1 MERAVRIL
9 VGRLRQTTLYGI
21 IANVPPM
28 GEKAFAIAHALVRES
43 ALPDFLDNTKLALST
58 KGKIS
63 FNELHGFFDTQIVI
77 DRDQKV
83 EMVGHHHEIVNCED
97 TLPVIR
103 AQHVNEESCHPF
115 GLKQGSPSVRF

>member
-1 MERAVRIL
+1 
-9 VGRLRQTTLYGI
+9 
-21 IANVPPM
+21 M

-63 FNELHGFFDTQIVI
+63 FNDLDRLFDTQIVI
-77 DRDQKV
+77 NRDQNV
-83 EMVGHHHEIVNCED
+83 EMVGHHNEIVNCED
-97 TLPVIR
+97 MLLVIR
-103 AQHVNEESCHPF
+103 AEHVNEESRHPF